1 MQGQAEHGRRAPP
14 TAQGGGAP
22 ETLRIWLLG
31 GFRVS
36 VGSRSIGEEEWHLR
50 KAGSL
55 LKVLALSPG
64 HRLHR
69 EQAME
74 LLWPNLHKE
83 AALNNLHYA
92 LHVAR
97 RTLEPAALASSNAAS
112 RYLQLRSEQLTL
124 CPDSPL
130 WVDLEAFEEA
140 GATARHSPLEPA
152 AFRAAIDL
160 YAGELLPE
168 DRYEPWVEERRAE
181 QRELYLSLLLELA
194 TLYEERKEFELGIE
208 TLGRVVAEEPTHE
221 RARVGLMRPY
231 ALSGRRRE
239 ALRHYER
246 LREALLKEFGR
257 EPEAATTRLQ
267 QEIWAGTFPPA
278 DSVPAAGF
286 PPEDDAPTSP
296 AAAARMHNLPIART
310 SFIGR
315 EIETLEVKR
324 LLAMTR
330 LLTLTGA
337 GGCGKTRLA
346 LEVAGDLIGAY
357 PDGMWLVDLAP
368 LSEAELVPQAVSQVL
383 GVREQPGRP
392 LLETLEDALRS
403 KKMLLVVDNC
413 EHLVEAVVGLVD
425 ALLDSCPGLRVLA
438 TSREPLNAAGEVNWL
453 VPSLTVPNARQEE
466 SYTPQELEGY
476 ESMRLFVER
485 ASRHDPSFELTLSN
499 GQAVAQ
505 VCRRLEGIPL
515 AIELAAGRMEVLSAE
530 QLASRLEDF
539 LKLLTGG
546 RTADPRHR
554 TLRATLEWS
563 YELLDEV
570 EQALFR
576 RLSVFAGGWTLEAA
590 EDVCSGDGVDQD
602 DVLEL
607 LSGLVNKSL
616 VVVEA
621 GEDRVPRFRMLE
633 PVRQYSQERRQDS
646 GTAERVRE
654 RHARYFLAL
663 AQEAE
668 PELDGADQ
676 TLWMDRLGTDHD
688 NLRATL
694 SWAFEGGEVELGLRL
709 AGALRLFWVARS
721 DYSEGRRWCE
731 EGLKR
736 GDSAPQSVRANALVG
751 AGFFMATLGDLELAI
766 ERLEESLALHRQVGD
781 RRGAATCVRLLG
793 STMFE
798 LGDWKR
804 AEALLEEGLVL
815 ARESGSIRDTCN
827 TLSSLA
833 YLAACQGD
841 LERAK
846 ALGEE
851 SVAIAREAGDTIAAS
866 LASNYLA
873 VTAMLGK
880 DYERAQSL
888 FEAALEMTRI
898 TGNQK
903 GQAALLNN
911 LGLVALCREDYA
923 RAEELSSASLRLSKE
938 SLDHQLITWSLD
950 ALAAVWGQRGYV
962 GKAARLWGA
971 AEVLREASDFS
982 QPPDDKRVLE
992 PFLEAA
998 RSRLDEVAFQVAWEE
1013 GRAMTEAQAIGY
1025 ALSEE
1030 EELDAPTLVAV
1041 PEQQPP
1047 PGEPTERLTAREQE
1061 VALLIAR
1068 GLTNRRIAQEL
1079 SISESTVE
1087 NHIHK
1092 VFKKLGFSSRSRIAA
1107 WVAQK

>member
-1 MQGQAEHGRRAPP
+1 MQAQAEHDRQ
-14 TAQGGGAP
+14 AQPA
-22 ETLRIWLLG
+22 LRIWLLG

-36 VGSRSIGEEEWHLR
+36 VGSRSIGDEEWHLR

-55 LKVLALSPG
+55 LKVLALAPG

-74 LLWPNLHKE
+74 LLWPDLDPE

-92 LHVAR
+92 LHIAR
-97 RTLEPAALASSNAAS
+97 RTLEPGALAKGSAAS
-112 RYLQLRSEQLTL
+112 RYLRLRSEQITL

-130 WVDLEAFEEA
+130 WVDVEAFEEA
-140 GATARHSPLEPA
+140 GAAARHATEPA

-194 TLYEERKEFELGIE
+194 TLYEEHKEFELGIE
-208 TLGRVVAEEPTHE
+208 VLGRVVAEEPTHE
-221 RARVGLMRPY
+221 GARVGLMRLY

-239 ALRHYER
+239 ALRHYEQ
-246 LREALLKEFGR
+246 LRAALFKEFGR

-267 QEIWAGTFPPA
+267 QEIWAGTFPLS
-278 DSVPAAGF
+278 DSAPVAAF
-286 PPEDDAPTSP
+286 PPEEEAPTSR
-296 AAAARMHNLPIART
+296 AGAARRHNLSIART

-315 EIETLEVKR
+315 ETETLEVKR

-346 LEVAGDLIGAY
+346 LEVAGDLVGAY
-357 PDGMWLVDLAP
+357 PEGVWLVDLAP
-368 LSEAELVPQAVSQVL
+368 LTEAELVPQAVAQAL
-383 GVREQPGRP
+383 GVYEQPGHP
-392 LLETLEDALRS
+392 LTETLEDALRS
-403 KKMLLVVDNC
+403 RKMVLVVDNC

-438 TSREPLNAAGEVNWL
+438 TSREPLNAAGEVNWV
-453 VPSLTVPNARQEE
+453 VPSLTVPDSRQEE
-466 SYTPQELEGY
+466 AYTPRELEGY

-485 ASRHDPSFELTLSN
+485 ARRRDPSFELTLRN

-563 YELLDEV
+563 HELLSEA
-570 EQALFR
+570 ERALFR

-590 EDVCSGDGVDQD
+590 EEVCSGDGVEQD

-607 LSGLVNKSL
+607 LSGLVDKSL

-621 GEDRVPRFRMLE
+621 GEQGVPRFRMLE
-633 PVRQYSQERRQDS
+633 PVRQYSQERLQES
-646 GTAERVRE
+646 GTAERVRA
-654 RHARYFLAL
+654 RHAQYYLAL

-668 PELDGADQ
+668 PELEGADQ
-676 TLWMDRLGTDHD
+676 TRWMDRLEAEHD
-688 NLRATL
+688 NLRAAL
-694 SWAFEGGEVELGLRL
+694 SWALEGGRAELGIRL
-709 AGALRLFWVARS
+709 AGALRVFWVRRS
-721 DYSEGRRWCE
+721 HYSEGRRWYE

-736 GDSAPQSVRANALVG
+736 GDSAPQPVRANAFFGV
-751 AGFFMATLGDLELAI
+751 GFFMASLGDLELAI
-766 ERLEESLALHRQVGD
+766 ERLEDSLALYRQVED
-781 RRGAATCVRLLG
+781 RRGTANCLRLLG

-798 LGDWKR
+798 LGDWER
-804 AEALLEEGLVL
+804 AEALLEEGLALV
-815 ARESGSIRDTCN
+815 RESGSIRNTCN
-827 TLSSLA
+827 ALSQLT
-833 YLAACQGD
+833 YMAACRGD
-841 LERAK
+841 MERAK

-851 SVAIAREAGDTIAAS
+851 SLAIAREAGDTSAAS
-866 LASNYLA
+866 FASNFLA
-873 VTAMLGK
+873 VTAMLGG
-880 DYERAQSL
+880 DYERAQTL
-888 FEAALEMTRI
+888 FEATLEMTRI
-898 TGNQK
+898 TGNRK
-903 GQAALLNN
+903 GQATSLNN
-911 LGLVALCREDYA
+911 LGLVALCQGDNA
-923 RAEELSSASLRLSKE
+923 RATKLSSESLRLSEE
-938 SLDHQLITWSLD
+938 SLDHQLVTWSLD

-962 GKAARLWGA
+962 GRAARLWGA

-998 RSRLDEVAFQVAWEE
+998 RSRLDEAAFHAAWEE
-1013 GRAMTEAQAIGY
+1013 GRAMTEEQAIRY

-1030 EELDAPTLVAV
+1030 EKQDAPTLLAV

-1047 PGEPTERLTAREQE
+1047 HHEPTERLTAREHE
-1061 VALLIAR
+1061 VALLVAR
-1068 GLTNRRIAQEL
+1068 GLTNRQIAQEL
-1079 SISESTVE
+1079 SISGRTVE
-1087 NHIHK
+1087 NHIGK
-1092 VFKKLGFSSRSRIAA
+1092 IFKKLGFSSRSQIAA
-1107 WVAQK
+1107 WVAQR